1 MSGNVPVRDS
11 NAVPRLVDA
20 DNVSGV
26 DTQVVKLR
34 IGTDGEDGGLVAYN
48 NALPVMLSAF
58 FKRLFQVFSRFR
70 FSTASALVVD
80 ANGSNIGTVT
90 TVTTV
95 TTCSTVSA
103 VTQANTSIGNIGINP
118 TIQMAAHKAFGQTN
132 SANFIRS

>member
-11 NAVPRLVDA
+11 NAVSRLVDT
-20 DNVSGV
+20 DNLSGV

-34 IGTDGEDGGLVAYN
+34 IGTDGEDGGLVDEN

-70 FSTASALVVD
+70 FSTSSALVVD
-80 ANGSNIGTVT
+80 ATGSNIG
-90 TVTTV
+90 TV

-103 VTQANTSIGNIGINP
+103 VTQANISIGNIGINP

-132 SANFIRS
+132 GANFIRS

>member
-34 IGTDGEDGGLVAYN
+34 IGTDGADGGLVDVN

-70 FSTASALVVD
+70 FSTSSALVVD
-80 ANGSNIGTVT
+80 ATGSNIG

-132 SANFIRS
+132 GANFIRS